1 MNISLDYKYHT
12 KKAFS
17 TIEIKWRAKGNKSS
31 FVNIH
36 YSDDGGIFWQD
47 IIFTKNDGSYIWD
60 VPNINSTEC
69 LLKIEDFSD
78 NSIFGISKSNF
89 TIVLQ

>member
-36 YSDDGGIFWQD
+36 YSDDGGIF
-47 IIFTKNDGSYIWD
+47 
-60 VPNINSTEC
+60 
-69 LLKIEDFSD
+69 
-78 NSIFGISKSNF
+78 
-89 TIVLQ
+89 